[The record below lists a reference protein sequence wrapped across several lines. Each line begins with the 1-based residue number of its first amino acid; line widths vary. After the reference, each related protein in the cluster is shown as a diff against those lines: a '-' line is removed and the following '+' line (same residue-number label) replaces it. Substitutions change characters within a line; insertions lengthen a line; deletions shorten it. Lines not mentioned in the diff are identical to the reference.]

1 MGILWQM
8 TLNLTSQRSSAS
20 HQLERSV
27 ALWPVSPL
35 QRPPGHLKDC
45 CLCRIKKSALGTR
58 LKLCDLSLKGGHA
71 ETDEEWWIFH
81 WSTKSMVWGGL
92 SYYLI
97 LEHNQQKVALVSNS
111 QVRWLGFSPVWST
124 ILATNYS
131 GPTIVCSSLQV
142 SEKCIYRFHSQETY
156 VTQRSLFACSGTHTP
171 GDVHL
176 PTRKPW
182 NQPLGTPT
190 YMLYTGSSR
199 KHLGWVMCWSR
210 IDTGSGSTIIQAP
223 DMSK

>member
-27 ALWPVSPL
+27 TLWPVSPL

-45 CLCRIKKSALGTR
+45 CLCRIKKIRFGHKAEALWFVFERGTCWDR
-58 LKLCDLSLKGGHA
+58 WGVGNLSLINEKH
-71 ETDEEWWIFH
+71 
-81 WSTKSMVWGGL
+81 GL
-92 SYYLI
+92 GRSLLLSL
-97 LEHNQQKVALVSNS
+97 LEHNQQKAALVSNS

-131 GPTIVCSSLQV
+131 SPTIFCSSLQV

-210 IDTGSGSTIIQAP
+210 IDTGSGGTIIQAP